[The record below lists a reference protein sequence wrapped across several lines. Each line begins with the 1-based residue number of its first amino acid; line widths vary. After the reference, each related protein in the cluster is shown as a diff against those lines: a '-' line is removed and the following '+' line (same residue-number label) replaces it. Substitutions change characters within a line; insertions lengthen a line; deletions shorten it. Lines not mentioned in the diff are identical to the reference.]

1 MGAKNQFKNAFTWLH
16 TNYYWVVAG
25 ILILMIFVHGGAMN
39 NFSTLHLIPI
49 TEHLSIARADFALAY
64 GIKNIASMVST
75 FFSGFIITKWGSRIT
90 APLGLLLMG
99 VSYVVVANV
108 TSLPMLMVGCL
119 LMGISYGFCTTSGA
133 VVAIRLWF
141 HRHEGTVLGVVTAA
155 SGIGGSLL
163 SIFQTAVMEKGGF
176 QASLYLCAGLAFGLV
191 VLSFLLLRNR
201 PEDIG
206 LAPLGEG
213 ERRGR
218 RPSSV
223 GFAGFSMQEL
233 VKQPAFYLLLFC
245 VILSSFSLY
254 LAFNVIHNFFLDCG
268 FSAAMATGLYSA
280 MMLLVTLTKFL
291 TGFCS
296 DRIGAKKTNL
306 VCVACGAVSLLLLA
320 VMKNLAVAVAAVIA
334 FSVALP
340 IVTLMGPLVAG
351 ELIGYRAKAQYAG
364 ILVSAVSMA
373 NLFGNFLTNLIYD
386 VFGSYRPAF
395 ALAAAL
401 SVVSILLFLILYRMT
416 DRMKAKLQK

>member
-90 APLGLLLMG
+90 APLGL
-99 VSYVVVANV
+99 
-108 TSLPMLMVGCL
+108 L